1 MGRGIIDD
9 NCVGRDQLFRTD
21 PLVVANFEQVWAM
34 CFLWICCDV
43 LHIRQN
49 PNYTVLYKYWR
60 VVILLMNWDETIV
73 LPPPQWQL
81 VEKPHQHP
89 STISIDIYSA
99 INSNYLGETPTSQSL
114 GQHLAI
120 MVGWAWSI
128 IIHMIISIWLLIPL
142 YAHDIFHSFP
152 MLPIIVGEI
161 PHSYG
166 HLLVIIGYKWDYD
179 YTIYK
184 WGYKYL

>member
-1 MGRGIIDD
+1 M
-9 NCVGRDQLFRTD
+9 F
-21 PLVVANFEQVWAM
+21 
-34 CFLWICCDV
+34 FLWICCDV

-49 PNYTVLYKYWR
+49 PNYTILYKYWR

-99 INSNYLGETPTSQSL
+99 INSYYLGEKPTSQSL

-128 IIHMIISIWLLIPL
+128 IIHMIISSWLFIPL

-152 MLPIIVGEI
+152 MLPIIVREI
-161 PHSYG
+161 PRGIFPMYLDRGLWWRGYG
-166 HLLVIIGYKWDYD
+166 CQCQHQG
-179 YTIYK
+179 
-184 WGYKYL
+184 GE